1 MAEIEKKTKRYP
13 TDLTD
18 EEWRGL
24 SRTLRPVSRNADS
37 GDTIAMTAFG
47 RIVATVVVAIASAA
61 PAVVARA
68 ADLPLPPTVSH
79 RMRQYV
85 DEKYHFSFWYP
96 AVLPIT
102 AAAAND
108 DKSFPGGV
116 VVETLQVSTD
126 GISLYVVNSPQSTI
140 TDEPNGHAAPIPQ
153 TKYFYDAASQRW
165 MVAYPEGTD
174 GGGSGAPAPADVS
187 KTTVGGQPMLP
198 SSARFDTTIIPL
210 STTQFVVVQDGG
222 GSAFT
227 NELARTVAAPGA
239 HVDATVLVDALHAE
253 AMAYEKQLQQTIS
266 PATLCALRS
275 SLCKK

>member
-1 MAEIEKKTKRYP
+1 MTVIGRLIA
-13 TDLTD
+13 
-18 EEWRGL
+18 
-24 SRTLRPVSRNADS
+24 TL
-37 GDTIAMTAFG
+37 
-47 RIVATVVVAIASAA
+47 VAISAAA
-61 PAVVARA
+61 PAFVARA

-85 DEKYHFSFWYP
+85 DAKYRFSFWYP
-96 AVLPIT
+96 AALPIT
-102 AAAAND
+102 AATADD

-116 VVETLQVSTD
+116 VVETLQLSAGGV
-126 GISLYVVNSPQSTI
+126 SLYVVNSPQSTI

-153 TKYFYDAASQRW
+153 TKYFYDASSQRW
-165 MVAYPEGTD
+165 MVTYPEGTD

-187 KTTVGGQPMLP
+187 KITVGGQPMLP

-222 GSAFT
+222 GGAFT

-239 HVDATVLVDALHAE
+239 RVEAAVLADALQAE

-266 PATLCALRS
+266 PATLCALQS
-275 SLCKK
+275 SPCKK

>member
-1 MAEIEKKTKRYP
+1 
-13 TDLTD
+13 
-18 EEWRGL
+18 
-24 SRTLRPVSRNADS
+24 
-37 GDTIAMTAFG
+37 MTFIG
-47 RIVATVVVAIASAA
+47 RIVATVVVTIAIALSA
-61 PAVVARA
+61 VLARA
-68 ADLPLPPTVSH
+68 ADVELAPTVHH
-79 RMRQYV
+79 RMSRYV
-85 DEKYHFSFWYP
+85 DAKYRFSFWYP
-96 AVLPIT
+96 AALRIT
-102 AAAAND
+102 VTVAND

-116 VVETLQVSTD
+116 VVETLQVATD
-126 GISLYVVNSPQSTI
+126 GVSLYVVNSPQSTI

-153 TKYFYDAASQRW
+153 TKYFYDASSQRW
-165 MVAYPEGTD
+165 MVTYPEGTD

-187 KTTVGGQPMLP
+187 KATVGGQPMLP

-239 HVDATVLVDALHAE
+239 HVDAAVLADALQAE

-266 PATLCALRS
+266 PATLCLLQS

>member
-1 MAEIEKKTKRYP
+1 
-13 TDLTD
+13 
-18 EEWRGL
+18 
-24 SRTLRPVSRNADS
+24 
-37 GDTIAMTAFG
+37 MTVMG
-47 RIVATVVVAIASAA
+47 RFVATVVVAMAAAA
-61 PAVVARA
+61 PAILARA
-68 ADLPLPPTVSH
+68 ADLPLPPTASH

-96 AVLPIT
+96 AALPIT
-102 AAAAND
+102 AAASSD
-108 DKSFPGGV
+108 DKSFPGGI
-116 VVETLQVSTD
+116 VVETLQISGGD
-126 GISLYVVNSPQSTI
+126 ISLYVVNSPQSTI

-210 STTQFVVVQDGG
+210 STTQCVVVQYGG

-227 NELARTVAAPGA
+227 NELAYTVAAAGA
-239 HVDATVLVDALHAE
+239 HVDAKTLAAALRAE
-253 AMAYEKQLQQTIS
+253 AIAYEKQSQTTIS
-266 PATLCALRS
+266 PETLCLLQS

>member
-1 MAEIEKKTKRYP
+1 MTFIGRF
-13 TDLTD
+13 
-18 EEWRGL
+18 
-24 SRTLRPVSRNADS
+24 
-37 GDTIAMTAFG
+37 IAT
-47 RIVATVVVAIASAA
+47 VVAIAATT

-85 DEKYHFSFWYP
+85 DAKYHFSFWYP
-96 AVLPIT
+96 AALPIT

-116 VVETLQVSTD
+116 VVETLQISAG

-153 TKYFYDAASQRW
+153 TRYFYDASSQRW
-165 MVAYPEGTD
+165 MVTYPEGTD

-210 STTQFVVVQDGG
+210 ATTQFIVVQDGG

-239 HVDATVLVDALHAE
+239 HVDAAALAAALDAE
-253 AMAYEKQLQQTIS
+253 SMAYEKQLQQTIS
-266 PATLCALRS
+266 PATLCALQAS
-275 SLCKK
+275 PCKNNPARHRP

>member
-1 MAEIEKKTKRYP
+1 
-13 TDLTD
+13 
-18 EEWRGL
+18 
-24 SRTLRPVSRNADS
+24 
-37 GDTIAMTAFG
+37 MTVIG
-47 RIVATVVVAIASAA
+47 RLAATVVVAIAAAA
-61 PAVVARA
+61 PAILARA
-68 ADLPLPPTVSH
+68 ADLPIPPTVSH

-85 DEKYHFSFWYP
+85 DEKYHFSFWCP
-96 AVLPIT
+96 AAFPIT
-102 AAAAND
+102 VATAND

-153 TKYFYDAASQRW
+153 TKYFYDASSQRW

-174 GGGSGAPAPADVS
+174 GGGSAAPAPADVS
-187 KTTVGGQPMLP
+187 QTTVGGQPMLP

-210 STTQFVVVQDGG
+210 STTLFVVVQDGG

-227 NELARTVAAPGA
+227 NELARTVAAPGT
-239 HVDATVLVDALHAE
+239 HVEVAVLAAALHAE

-266 PATLCALRS
+266 PATLCALGS

>member
-1 MAEIEKKTKRYP
+1 MTFIGR
-13 TDLTD
+13 L
-18 EEWRGL
+18 
-24 SRTLRPVSRNADS
+24 
-37 GDTIAMTAFG
+37 IAT
-47 RIVATVVVAIASAA
+47 VVAIAATT

-85 DEKYHFSFWYP
+85 DAKYHFSFWYP
-96 AVLPIT
+96 AALPIT

-116 VVETLQVSTD
+116 VVETLQISAG

-153 TKYFYDAASQRW
+153 TRYFYDASSQRW
-165 MVAYPEGTD
+165 MVSYPEGTD
-174 GGGSGAPAPADVS
+174 GGGNAAPALADVS
-187 KTTVGGQPMLP
+187 QTTVGGQPMLP

-210 STTQFVVVQDGG
+210 ATTLFVVVQDGG

-227 NELARTVAAPGA
+227 NELARTVAAPGD
-239 HVDATVLVDALHAE
+239 HVDAAALAAALDAE

-266 PATLCALRS
+266 PATLCALQAS
-275 SLCKK
+275 CKK

>member
-1 MAEIEKKTKRYP
+1 
-13 TDLTD
+13 
-18 EEWRGL
+18 
-24 SRTLRPVSRNADS
+24 
-37 GDTIAMTAFG
+37 MTAIG
-47 RIVATVVVAIASAA
+47 RLVATVVVAIAATA

-85 DEKYHFSFWYP
+85 DANFRFSFWYP
-96 AVLPIT
+96 AALPIT

-108 DKSFPGGV
+108 DKSFPGGI
-116 VVETLQVSTD
+116 VVETVQIAGGD
-126 GISLYVVNSPQSTI
+126 ISLYVVNSPQSTI

-153 TKYFYDAASQRW
+153 TKYFFDASSQRW

-174 GGGSGAPAPADVS
+174 GGGNSAPTPADVS
-187 KTTVGGQPMLP
+187 KTTVGGLPMLP

-239 HVDATVLVDALHAE
+239 HVDAAVLADALHAE

-266 PATLCALRS
+266 PATLCLLQS

>member
-1 MAEIEKKTKRYP
+1 
-13 TDLTD
+13 
-18 EEWRGL
+18 
-24 SRTLRPVSRNADS
+24 
-37 GDTIAMTAFG
+37 MTGIG
-47 RIVATVVVAIASAA
+47 RIIATIVVAIASAA

-68 ADLPLPPTVSH
+68 ADLQVPPTVSH

-85 DEKYHFSFWYP
+85 DENYHFSFWYP
-96 AVLPIT
+96 AALPIT

-116 VVETLQVSTD
+116 VVETLQISGGDV
-126 GISLYVVNSPQSTI
+126 SLYVVNSPQSTI

-153 TKYFYDAASQRW
+153 AKYFYDAASQHW

-174 GGGSGAPAPADVS
+174 GGGSGTPAPADVS

-227 NELARTVAAPGA
+227 NELARTVAGPGA

>member
-1 MAEIEKKTKRYP
+1 MTVI
-13 TDLTD
+13 
-18 EEWRGL
+18 G
-24 SRTLRPVSRNADS
+24 RN
-37 GDTIAMTAFG
+37 
-47 RIVATVVVAIASAA
+47 VACLVVVIAAAASAVLVRAADVELA
-61 PAVVARA
+61 PAVH
-68 ADLPLPPTVSH
+68 H
-79 RMRQYV
+79 RMSRYV
-85 DEKYHFSFWYP
+85 DAKSRFSFWYP
-96 AVLPIT
+96 AALPIT
-102 AAAAND
+102 VAAAND

-116 VVETLQVSTD
+116 VVETVQISGGD
-126 GISLYVVNSPQSTI
+126 ISLYVVNSPQSTI

-153 TKYFYDAASQRW
+153 TKYFYDASSQRW

-187 KTTVGGQPMLP
+187 KTTVGGLPMLP

-266 PATLCALRS
+266 PATLCALQS
-275 SLCKK
+275 SLCRK

>member
-1 MAEIEKKTKRYP
+1 
-13 TDLTD
+13 
-18 EEWRGL
+18 
-24 SRTLRPVSRNADS
+24 
-37 GDTIAMTAFG
+37 MTAIG
-47 RIVATVVVAIASAA
+47 RIVATVVVAIAAAA
-61 PAVVARA
+61 PVGVARA

-96 AVLPIT
+96 AALPIT
-102 AAAAND
+102 AAATSD
-108 DKSFPGGV
+108 DKNFPGGV
-116 VVETLQVSTD
+116 AVETLQVSTD

-140 TDEPNGHAAPIPQ
+140 IDEPNGHAAPIPQ

-165 MVAYPEGTD
+165 MVTYPEGTD
-174 GGGSGAPAPADVS
+174 GGGSGEPAPADVS

-198 SSARFDTTIIPL
+198 SAARFDTTIIPL

-227 NELARTVAAPGA
+227 NELARTVAAAGA
-239 HVDATVLVDALHAE
+239 HIDAAVLADALNAE

-266 PATLCALRS
+266 PATLCLLQS

>member
-1 MAEIEKKTKRYP
+1 M
-13 TDLTD
+13 
-18 EEWRGL
+18 
-24 SRTLRPVSRNADS
+24 
-37 GDTIAMTAFG
+37 TIIG
-47 RIVATVVVAIASAA
+47 RLAATVVVAIAAAA
-61 PAVVARA
+61 PAILARA
-68 ADLPLPPTVSH
+68 ADLPIPPTVSH

-85 DEKYHFSFWYP
+85 DEKYHFSFWCP
-96 AVLPIT
+96 AAFPIT
-102 AAAAND
+102 VATAND

-153 TKYFYDAASQRW
+153 TKYFYDASSQRW

-174 GGGSGAPAPADVS
+174 GGGSAAPAPADVS
-187 KTTVGGQPMLP
+187 QTTVGGQPMLP

-210 STTQFVVVQDGG
+210 STTLFVVVQDGG

-239 HVDATVLVDALHAE
+239 HVDAAVLAAALHAE

-266 PATLCALRS
+266 PATLCALGS